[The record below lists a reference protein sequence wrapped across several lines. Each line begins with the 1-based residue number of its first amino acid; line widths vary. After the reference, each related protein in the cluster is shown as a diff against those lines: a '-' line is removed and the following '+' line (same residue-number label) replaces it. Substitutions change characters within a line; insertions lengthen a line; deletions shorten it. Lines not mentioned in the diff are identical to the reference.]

1 MKFETYWLSSSHAM
15 HGTLAIWA
23 MGGTAAVIEAGYEIY
38 CKQNR
43 RGFKSPE
50 PITETNFD
58 RHLGDEKLVVSVS

>member
-1 MKFETYWLSSSHAM
+1 M